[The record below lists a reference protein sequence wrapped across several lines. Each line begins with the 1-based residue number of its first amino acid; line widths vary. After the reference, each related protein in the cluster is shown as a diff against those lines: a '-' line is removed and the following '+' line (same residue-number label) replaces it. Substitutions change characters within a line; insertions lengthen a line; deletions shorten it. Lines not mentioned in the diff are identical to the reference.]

1 MDDYPMISYW
11 MGKPVTDYT
20 KEELV
25 EIVTIL
31 GREVKA
37 EHDRHKGT
45 LDLWSLARKRIYNDI

>member
-1 MDDYPMISYW
+1 MISYW

-37 EHDRHKGT
+37 ERDRHKGT
-45 LDLWSLARKRIYNDI
+45 LDLWSLARRRIYNDI